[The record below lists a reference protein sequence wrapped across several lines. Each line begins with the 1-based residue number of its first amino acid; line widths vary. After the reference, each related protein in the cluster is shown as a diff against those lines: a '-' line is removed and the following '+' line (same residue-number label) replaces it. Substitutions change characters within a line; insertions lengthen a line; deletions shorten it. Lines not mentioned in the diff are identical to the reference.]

1 MNESVSPKTLLFFGE
16 LPPAS
21 VHGISLSNQLNIDLL
36 RNEFDV
42 VIIEESSDLQKHAR
56 FTWAKLLNLLKY
68 VFLVAKHS
76 VKTNFSYFY
85 LCFSMSTIGVIKTFF
100 LVVAFWFFNRSRVV
114 LHMHR
119 GDFFG
124 FYENKINKIFS
135 KIILRLASKIIVLSP
150 SQLTDFG
157 KVFTGQIEVL
167 ENSLPQEYFLGDK
180 TFTNK
185 CFVFLSNYILEKGI
199 LDLLEV
205 FKVMSI
211 KDQDLKLEC
220 YGSFS
225 DDNLKET
232 VYGFQSSNISINNA
246 IYGEEKFEKI
256 HNSYCLI
263 LPSWNEG
270 QPLVLLEAMSQGTP
284 VIATDVGLVKEL
296 LGGTYPYV
304 YTLGNKKQLA
314 QMIDLYLA
322 DTNKEKISVY
332 LKNRYYER
340 FSREKHKHEL
350 MKIFK

>member
-1 MNESVSPKTLLFFGE
+1 LLFFGE

-36 RNEFDV
+36 RDNFDV
-42 VIIEESSDLQKHAR
+42 VIIEESSDLLKHAR
-56 FTWAKLLNLLKY
+56 MAWTKFFNLLKY
-68 VFLVAKHS
+68 VCLVGNYS
-76 VKTNFSYFY
+76 IRNNFSYFY
-85 LCFSMSTIGVIKTFF
+85 LTFSMSTIGVIKTFL
-100 LVVAFWFFNRSRVV
+100 LVVAFSLCSRSQIV

-119 GDFFG
+119 GDFFD
-124 FYENKINKIFS
+124 FYENRINRLFATIIF
-135 KIILRLASKIIVLSP
+135 RLTSKIIVLSP

-185 CFVFLSNYILEKGI
+185 CFVFLSNYILAKGI

-225 DDNLKET
+225 DENLKEKI
-232 VYGFQSSNISINNA
+232 YGFQSINISINDA
-246 IYGEEKFEKI
+246 IFGKEKFDKI
-256 HNSYCLI
+256 HESYCLI

-270 QPLVLLEAMSQGTP
+270 QPLVLLEAMSQGAP

>member
-1 MNESVSPKTLLFFGE
+1 MLFFGE

-36 RNEFDV
+36 RDEFDI

-135 KIILRLASKIIVLSP
+135 KIILRLSSKIIVLSP

-157 KVFTGQIEVL
+157 KVFNGQIEVL

-284 VIATDVGLVKEL
+284 IIATDVGLVKEL

-332 LKNRYYER
+332 LKNIYYER
-340 FSREKHKHEL
+340 FSRKKHKHEL